1 MNTKTLLYI
10 LKRIAMA
17 VLTVW
22 VVITVTFFVT
32 RAVPGGPFMGE
43 KAITEAAQAALEAKY
58 GLDKP
63 VMEQYFTYLSDVLT
77 RLDFGPSLKMRGLMV
92 IDVIAD
98 GLKTSVKLGVIAA
111 FTALGIGVVLGSVA
125 ALRRNTILDKCIMVI
140 TTAFVSMPSFIMG
153 TLLLLCF
160 AVILPIFPANGSTTE
175 GLVLPIVTLSLYP
188 MAYITRLTRSSMLDV
203 LGQDYIRTAR
213 AKGVAPVKII
223 FGHALKNS
231 LIPVITYFGPS
242 LKMRGRM
249 VIDVIADG
257 LKTSVK
263 LGVIAAFTALGIGVV
278 LGSVAAL
285 RRNTILDKC
294 IMVITTAFVS
304 MPSFIMGTLLLLC
317 FAVIFPIFPANGSTT
332 EGLVLPIIT
341 LSLYPM
347 AYITRLTRSSM
358 LDVLGQDYIRT
369 ARAKGVAPVKIIF
382 GHALKNS
389 LIPVITYFGP
399 MLAYI
404 VTGSLVVEQIFAVP
418 GIGRAFVSSITNRDY
433 PMIMGTTIV
442 LACLIVIMNL
452 VSDILYKVV
461 DPRITLE

>member
-1 MNTKTLLYI
+1 MFMNTKTLLYI

-43 KAITEAAQAALEAKY
+43 KAITKEAQAALEAKY

-77 RLDFGPSLKMRGLMV
+77 RLDFGPSLKMRGRMV

-231 LIPVITYFGPS
+231 LIPVITYFGP
-242 LKMRGRM
+242 
-249 VIDVIADG
+249 
-257 LKTSVK
+257 
-263 LGVIAAFTALGIGVV
+263 
-278 LGSVAAL
+278 
-285 RRNTILDKC
+285 
-294 IMVITTAFVS
+294 
-304 MPSFIMGTLLLLC
+304 
-317 FAVIFPIFPANGSTT
+317 
-332 EGLVLPIIT
+332 
-341 LSLYPM
+341 
-347 AYITRLTRSSM
+347 
-358 LDVLGQDYIRT
+358 
-369 ARAKGVAPVKIIF
+369 
-382 GHALKNS
+382 
-389 LIPVITYFGP
+389 

-418 GIGRAFVSSITNRDY
+418 GIGRAFVNSITGRDY
-433 PMIMGTTIV
+433 PLIMGTTIV
-442 LACLIVIMNL
+442 LATLIVVMNL
-452 VSDILYKVV
+452 ISDVLYKVV